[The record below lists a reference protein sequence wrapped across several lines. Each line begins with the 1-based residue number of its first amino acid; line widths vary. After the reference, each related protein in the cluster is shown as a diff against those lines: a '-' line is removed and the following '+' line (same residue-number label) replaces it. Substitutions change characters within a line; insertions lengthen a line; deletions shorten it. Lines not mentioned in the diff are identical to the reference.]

1 MLLGRALEIWSKM
14 FIFQKKLGASEV
26 LPVLG
31 TASKGTG

>member
-1 MLLGRALEIWSKM
+1 M